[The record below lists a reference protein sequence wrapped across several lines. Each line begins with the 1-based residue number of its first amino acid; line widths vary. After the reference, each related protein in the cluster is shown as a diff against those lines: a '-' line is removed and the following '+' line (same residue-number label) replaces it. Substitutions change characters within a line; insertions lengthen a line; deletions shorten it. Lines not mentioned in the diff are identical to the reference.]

1 MTSIPISRP
10 TEAAAPAAPTPDAAV
25 PAAAAPVD
33 VARSRVAWWSS
44 TRVWAG
50 ISIVAMWIAVLFVG
64 VYGPDFESGSMTDH
78 TTIPSVVFV
87 AICAMVGTI
96 TVAHAALRGSNDG
109 TR

>member
-1 MTSIPISRP
+1 MSSIPISQP
-10 TEAAAPAAPTPDAAV
+10 AEAAAPARLV
-25 PAAAAPVD
+25 
-33 VARSRVAWWSS
+33 RSSSAWWAS
-44 TRVWAG
+44 TRVWGG

-64 VYGPDFESGSMTDH
+64 VYAPDFESGSVTDH

-96 TVAHAALRGSNDG
+96 TVAHAALRGGNDG